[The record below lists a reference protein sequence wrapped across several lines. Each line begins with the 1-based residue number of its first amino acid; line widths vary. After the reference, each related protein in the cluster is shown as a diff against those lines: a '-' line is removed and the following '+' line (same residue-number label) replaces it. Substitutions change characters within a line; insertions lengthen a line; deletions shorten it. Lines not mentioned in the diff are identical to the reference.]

1 MLFSSTYTA
10 HELPCFSMISPVSG
24 WFCVLTYSAEIQQR
38 QYYPFLML
46 NSWVILYEQ
55 SLIIALCVNKCSW
68 ILLAGLVEMW
78 SWAVFADSCA
88 SHWRFFF
95 PASQLGGSVFCPHL
109 TNQKPSAL
117 WGRLLWKMNNS
128 DIFFPSLWRLGRVA
142 RNLLMIQC
150 NTYKSQGLFLDG
162 CGQSF
167 PCMCTYQI
175 QLGCIATWIR
185 RSGDMKSLLMW
196 EFQACINEEK
206 MWLYLKCFLKPHL
219 MLYYKQKKELS
230 TLGMQYR

>member
-1 MLFSSTYTA
+1 MGAAQGREAPCMAPTVCFPPALL
-10 HELPCFSMISPVSG
+10 LPCLTAGRFSVLPTPHKPKALRPV
-24 WFCVLTYSAEIQQR
+24 
-38 QYYPFLML
+38 
-46 NSWVILYEQ
+46 EQ
-55 SLIIALCVNKCSW
+55 VALKD
-68 ILLAGLVEMW
+68 EQ
-78 SWAVFADSCA
+78 F
-88 SHWRFFF
+88 RYF
-95 PASQLGGSVFCPHL
+95 
-109 TNQKPSAL
+109 
-117 WGRLLWKMNNS
+117 
-128 DIFFPSLWRLGRVA
+128 FFPSLWRLGRVA

-175 QLGCIATWIR
+175 QLSCIATWIR